1 MFVNYKINSHTLLSA
16 TTATTINIP
25 IKLDFQIVDNAELV
39 ETVFVDVQTQEAIN
53 PILDYDKVR
62 YIPVDKTGKHIG
74 NVNYYLSFLNQNNA
88 LAIPTYY
95 SNIGFE
101 DADIK
106 FERSNF
112 TESVLSLQFFDTDNA
127 LTQNL
132 ISEID
137 IFSHVSSDSFF
148 PSGTPRTI
156 GIVGQAK
163 PASQI
168 PVRFILSNP
177 LLVSRGFYEGYHI
190 YSYKDDIVIG
200 IPKVLYMKGT
210 YFNAKT
216 GKSTNLMT
224 EPTAFT
230 IDNLVKKLYTKYIL
244 FRDTTGFFYKLDD
257 TYSSNITYTANA
269 GNQNNL
275 DVTINLYQI
284 QAL

>member
-1 MFVNYKINSHTLLSA
+1 MDT
-16 TTATTINIP
+16 
-25 IKLDFQIVDNAELV
+25 AELV
-39 ETVFVDVQTQEAIN
+39 ERVFVDTEVQKAIN

-62 YIPVDKTGKHIG
+62 YIPIDKTGKHIG
-74 NVNYYLSFLNQNNA
+74 NVNYNLAFLNQNNV
-88 LAIPTYY
+88 LSVPTYY

-112 TESVLSLQFFDTDNA
+112 KQSFVSLQFFDSDNA

-132 ISEID
+132 ASEID
-137 IFSHVSSDSFF
+137 IYSHVTSDSFY
-148 PSGTPRTI
+148 PSGTPRNI
-156 GIVGQAK
+156 GVVGQAK

-177 LLVSRGFYEGYHI
+177 LLVNRGFYEGYHI

-200 IPKVLYMKGT
+200 TPKVLFMKGT

-224 EPTAFT
+224 EPTAFPIET
-230 IDNLVKKLYTKYIL
+230 LVNKLYTKYIL
-244 FRDTTGFFYKLDD
+244 TRDSTGFFYQVDD
-257 TYSSNITYTANA
+257 SYSNNVSYTANA